1 MSRLLVSQY
10 HSEVQKIVQYGGSR
24 KETSIRNAFERLL
37 NDYCKPRNYLLIPE
51 LDFKTKF
58 NTTVFPDGTVKDAI
72 RLEHGWW
79 ESKDQY
85 DNLDKEIEKKFEKG
99 YPDENILFEDSQTAV
114 LIQHGREQLRVLMK
128 DADKLDRLLNT
139 FVDYERSEVRDF
151 RSAITKFKE
160 DIPHILV
167 ALRDIIN
174 ETEKT
179 NRKFCDRRN
188 AFLEVCRQS
197 INPEIEIFD
206 IHEMLIQHI
215 LTEDIFTNIFHES
228 QFHRE
233 NNIARELSEIIN
245 TFFTGATRRNTLKSI
260 EHYYA
265 VIRRCSENI
274 VNHHEKQKFLKAI
287 YENFYKAYNPKAADR
302 LGIVY
307 TPNEIVKFMIEST
320 DYLVHKHFG
329 KLLADPGVE
338 ILDPCTGTGT
348 YVTELI
354 EYLPADK
361 LEHKYKHEIH
371 CNEMAILPYYIA
383 NLNIEYTYQQKMGK
397 YEEFQNICL
406 VDTLDHCSADGHQ
419 FDMFS
424 MSMQNTARIQNQ
436 NQKPIS
442 VIIGNPP
449 YNAWQSS
456 FSEKNANRAYV
467 EIDKQIKSTYIKKG
481 TAQNQN
487 SVYDMYTRFYR
498 WASDRVGEGVVCFI
512 TNSSFLDSR
521 AFGGFRKCIQD
532 EFSHAYFLDCGGNV
546 REISGRDGIFIC
558 EKHTIFGEAAM
569 TGIVIGFLVKKKTT
583 DTCRIFYSHPFNIH
597 ELRENKIN
605 YIENTPFQDI
615 PFDHI
620 TPDQKSN
627 WINLTDNNFDEFLLL
642 ISKATTSKKVLAVF
656 ENFSRG
662 VETGRDE
669 WVYDFSS
676 KDLKEKV
683 IFFVDKYNRSVR
695 NGDYD
700 SQIKWNPSLN
710 SHAQNKKT
718 LNFLEDL
725 VVNAAWRPF
734 TRKHLYGERLL
745 NHRLTQNH
753 YEMYGY
759 SPALRS
765 ENQVI
770 CCTDAGT
777 QSSFMLTATHYIPD
791 LHLVGTAAQCLS
803 LYRYEKN
810 GDRIDNIT
818 DWGLT
823 QFQTHY
829 NDPKITKA
837 NIFHYTYAVLH
848 HPAYRTKYE
857 INLKREFPRLPFYPD
872 FHQWTTW
879 GKTLMDLHLN
889 YETIEPHNL
898 KRTETA
904 TKANPKAKLK
914 ADKTTGQIILDD
926 NTELM
931 GVPTIAWDY
940 KLGNRSA
947 LEWILDQYKEKK
959 PKDPTIREKFN
970 TYKFADYKEHVIDL
984 LQRVCTVSIQTME
997 IIQKMPDTVDHQKP

>member
-1 MSRLLVSQY
+1 MQ
-10 HSEVQKIVQYGGSR
+10 
-24 KETSIRNAFERLL
+24 
-37 NDYCKPRNYLLIPE
+37 
-51 LDFKTKF
+51 
-58 NTTVFPDGTVKDAI
+58 
-72 RLEHGWW
+72 
-79 ESKDQY
+79 
-85 DNLDKEIEKKFEKG
+85 
-99 YPDENILFEDSQTAV
+99 
-114 LIQHGREQLRVLMK
+114 
-128 DADKLDRLLNT
+128 
-139 FVDYERSEVRDF
+139 
-151 RSAITKFKE
+151 
-160 DIPHILV
+160 
-167 ALRDIIN
+167 
-174 ETEKT
+174 
-179 NRKFCDRRN
+179 
-188 AFLEVCRQS
+188 RQ
-197 INPEIEIFD
+197 
-206 IHEMLIQHI
+206 
-215 LTEDIFTNIFHES
+215 
-228 QFHRE
+228 
-233 NNIARELSEIIN
+233 
-245 TFFTGATRRNTLKSI
+245 
-260 EHYYA
+260 
-265 VIRRCSENI
+265 
-274 VNHHEKQKFLKAI
+274 
-287 YENFYKAYNPKAADR
+287 NFYKAYNPKAADR

-307 TPNEIVKFMIEST
+307 TPNEIVRFMIEST

-456 FSEKNANRAYV
+456 FSDKNANRSYS
-467 EIDKQIKSTYIKKG
+467 EIDKQIKATYIKHG
-481 TAQNQN
+481 TAQNQI

-512 TNSSFLDSR
+512 TNSSFLDGK
-521 AFGGFRKCIQD
+521 AFNGFRKCIQD

-546 REISGRDGIFIC
+546 REISGRNGIFIC

-569 TGIVIGFLVKKKTT
+569 TGIVIGFLVKKKKN
-583 DTCRIFYSHPFNIH
+583 DGCRIFYSHPFNVH
-597 ELRENKIN
+597 ELRENKIK
-605 YIENTPFQDI
+605 YIESTSFQDI

-620 TPDQKSN
+620 TPDQKTN
-627 WINLTDNNFDEFLLL
+627 WINLTDNDFDTFLPL
-642 ISKATTSKKVLAVF
+642 IDKQVKAGKSQEAVF
-656 ENFSRG
+656 KIFSAG
-662 VETGRDE
+662 VKTQRDE
-669 WVYDFSS
+669 WIYDFS
-676 KDLKEKV
+676 KDALIEKIKYLIDGYMEQLKHGTTREFDIKWDSET
-683 IFFVDKYNRSVR
+683 IQYIHRKIPKFFKK
-695 NGDYD
+695 
-700 SQIKWNPSLN
+700 SQIVYSLY
-710 SHAQNKKT
+710 
-718 LNFLEDL
+718 
-725 VVNAAWRPF
+725 RPYIKQYLYLD
-734 TRKHLYGERLL
+734 KHFNGRTYQMFHIFPE
-745 NHRLTQNH
+745 
-753 YEMYGY
+753 
-759 SPALRS
+759 SKS
-765 ENQVI
+765 ENKLITFTNNSQI
-770 CCTDAGT
+770 
-777 QSSFMLTATHYIPD
+777 SFLAQAINCIPD
-791 LHLVGTAAQCLS
+791 LNFGGRPTQCLP
-803 LYRYEKN
+803 LYRYDEN

-823 QFQTHY
+823 QFQNHY
-829 NDPKITKA
+829 NDSTITKE

-898 KRTETA
+898 KRTEIA
-904 TKANPKAKLK
+904 TKPNPKAKLK

-926 NTELM
+926 NTELT
-931 GVPTIAWDY
+931 GIPTIAWDY

-970 TYKFADYKEHVIDL
+970 TYKFADYKEHVIEL

-997 IIQKMPDTVDHQKP
+997 IIQQMPDTVDHQKP